1 MKHNITLLA
10 VLKWALL
17 MFLLFITTLP
27 LIWTI
32 LSSFKSNQEIFSS
45 SFSIPQTFNFNNY
58 VKALR
63 LDGFSLAFLNTAI
76 AALTSTF
83 LVALISSMGS
93 FALINMHK
101 GKNIIYLLLISG
113 IYIPVIT
120 FMLPYFSIARWTGLY
135 DTLLIL
141 IVIYTAIGL
150 PLSVLIIH
158 NYMTTIPKEIE
169 ESAIIDGCSY
179 PRRFWSIIMPLTGP
193 GLMAASTFN
202 FIAFWNEFFFASLL
216 TINRNARTLQVSM
229 RFFSGSFVNDYAALF
244 AALVLSILPTII
256 AYIFFQERIISGLTS
271 GAIKG

>member
-1 MKHNITLLA
+1 
-10 VLKWALL
+10 
-17 MFLLFITTLP
+17 
-27 LIWTI
+27 
-32 LSSFKSNQEIFSS
+32 
-45 SFSIPQTFNFNNY
+45 
-58 VKALR
+58 
-63 LDGFSLAFLNTAI
+63 
-76 AALTSTF
+76 
-83 LVALISSMGS
+83 
-93 FALINMHK
+93 
-101 GKNIIYLLLISG
+101 
-113 IYIPVIT
+113 VIT